1 MQNIFIKSR
10 LENKSSFQDKIQRYD
25 SMKRIVK
32 YKGYKLTKEI
42 LNSYVSICLL
52 SIIFLDKGI
61 KKYK

>member
-32 YKGYKLTKEI
+32 YKGYKLTKD
-42 LNSYVSICLL
+42 Y
-52 SIIFLDKGI
+52 
-61 KKYK
+61 